1 MKRNAVFIIPIMLGG
16 YYMGQQSIQKENM
29 EELVY
34 TKIKLSI
41 YNRFIRPGSQLVET
55 AIAKNLNVSRTPV
68 RAAIKRLEHEG
79 YVQVIPNRGAFVIKP
94 TAEEMKDAYSIRL
107 LLEKQSVG
115 LAAERIRKEDI
126 EKLYKLIDEEKRIFD
141 HRDTD
146 SYYKINDSFHVT
158 LAKVSQNKLLIEYVE
173 DIVSRTTIYVVL
185 FDPLDTLKMNPS
197 IEEHIAI
204 VKALESGDKLEAEQA
219 MEKHLISV
227 VAGLKLEDSGLHEDI
242 LFL

>member
-1 MKRNAVFIIPIMLGG
+1 MS
-16 YYMGQQSIQKENM
+16 QQSIQKANM

-41 YNRFIRPGSQLVET
+41 YNRFIRPGSQLVEA
-55 AIAKNLNVSRTPV
+55 AIAKKLNVSRTPV
-68 RAAIKRLEHEG
+68 RAAIKKLEHEG

-94 TAEEMKDAYSIRL
+94 TAEEMKDAYSVRL
-107 LLEKQSVG
+107 LLEKQAAG

-126 EKLYKLIDEEKRIFD
+126 EKLYKLIDEEKRTFD

-146 SYYKINDSFHVT
+146 GYYKMNDSFHFII
-158 LAKVSQNKLLIEYVE
+158 AEASQNKLLLEYVK

-185 FDPLDTLKMNPS
+185 FDPLDTLKINPS
-197 IEEHIAI
+197 IEEHLAI
-204 VKALESGDKLEAEQA
+204 VKALESRNKLEAEQA
-219 MEKHLISV
+219 MEKHLTSV
-227 VAGLKLEDSGLHEDI
+227 IAGLKLEDSGLQDDI

>member
-1 MKRNAVFIIPIMLGG
+1 MS
-16 YYMGQQSIQKENM
+16 QQSIPKANM

-41 YNRFIRPGSQLVET
+41 YSRFIRPGSQLVEA
-55 AIAKNLNVSRTPV
+55 AIAKKLNVSRTPV
-68 RAAIKRLEHEG
+68 RAAIKKLEHEG

-94 TAEEMKDAYSIRL
+94 TAEEMKDAYSVRL
-107 LLEKQSVG
+107 LLEKQSAG

-146 SYYKINDSFHVT
+146 SYYKMNDSFHF
-158 LAKVSQNKLLIEYVE
+158 LIAEASQNKLLLEYVK
-173 DIVSRTTIYVVL
+173 DIISRTTIYVVL
-185 FDPLDTLKMNPS
+185 FDPLDTLKINPS
-197 IEEHIAI
+197 VEEHIAI
-204 VKALESGDKLEAEQA
+204 VRALESGNKLEAEKA
-219 MEKHLISV
+219 MEKHLTSV
-227 VAGLKLEDSGLHEDI
+227 VAGLKLEDSGVQEDF